1 MTKYIITIILLSL
14 FMVVAGCGKKDEITQ
29 TEPLVQTQKI
39 AVDSSTNMS
48 TYAGNVRGRYE
59 KELSFQ
65 VSGKVLTRKVQVGD
79 KVHAGDLLM
88 VIDPKDIVQ
97 QVNQNTAKVN
107 SAHAQ
112 LVLAQANLQRYQKLY
127 EQEAVSGSTID
138 QYQANYDAA
147 VADYQEAVAA
157 GEQGKNSLSY
167 TELRADRDSVV
178 SAINVEAGQIV
189 SAGQTVLKLVE
200 TGDLEVEIN
209 VPENRLKYMQI
220 GTPVNVSFWAL
231 DKTQVNGSV
240 REISPMADATARTYK
255 IRISIPKIPD
265 GLQLGMTASVNTTD
279 EGTTTNEI
287 GATVPM
293 TAIYQTGDKL
303 SVWVVNDDH
312 TVSLRAVEAE
322 NLGDNQVKIKGIFI
336 GDVIVTAG
344 VNKLHDGEKVKIFE
358 DDNLS

>member
-1 MTKYIITIILLSL
+1 MKKYIVTILVLGL
-14 FMVVAGCGKKDEITQ
+14 FMIVAGCGKKDEIAQ

-39 AVDSSTNMS
+39 SVDSSTNMS

-59 KELSFQ
+59 KEMSFQ
-65 VSGKVLTRKVQVGD
+65 VTGKVLTRKVQVGD
-79 KVHAGDLLM
+79 KVHAGELLM

-112 LVLAQANLQRYQKLY
+112 LVLAQANLQRYQALY
-127 EQEAVSGSTID
+127 EQAAVSASTID

-147 VADYQEAVAA
+147 VAAYQEAVAA
-157 GEQGKNSLSY
+157 SEQGKNSLSY
-167 TELRADRDSVV
+167 TELRADSDSVV
-178 SAINVEAGQIV
+178 SAINVEAGQVV
-189 SAGQTVLKLVE
+189 SAGQTVLTLVE
-200 TGDLEVEIN
+200 TSDLEVEIN
-209 VPENRLKYMQI
+209 VPENRLKYMRI

-255 IRISIPKIPD
+255 IRISIPQIPD

-287 GATVPM
+287 STMVPM
-293 TAIYQTGDKL
+293 TAIYQTGDKP

-312 TVSLRAVEAE
+312 TVSLKMVEAE
-322 NLGDNQVKIKGIFI
+322 NLGENQVKVKGLSI

-344 VNKLHDGEKVKIFE
+344 VNKLQDGEKVKVFE